1 MDFHFGSPRTKNI
14 WDLHN
19 ENPQTYTCIVY
30 YMQNQLFTFSIPI
43 HKCMFIGEIQKL
55 LDSSRKKMLKFA
67 ITLYRHKIHI
77 HPEFPGPDIKSI
89 PNFPAR
95 TSNHQPK
102 AQLHHSQ
109 EVAGSCRPPW
119 RIAVAT
125 LHALFSERRK
135 VGLVCGLGFP
145 LPRLRCFFWMIGEGK
160 RWICFPPGHIPIVG
174 KKNIKFPV
182 LRFSQELSNKGWGMF

>member
-1 MDFHFGSPRTKNI
+1 MYSILHAKSIVHFFDSHSQVHVHRGNPKTPRLIPKKKCLSLLLLSIDTKS
-14 WDLHN
+14 
-19 ENPQTYTCIVY
+19 T
-30 YMQNQLFTFSIPI
+30 
-43 HKCMFIGEIQKL
+43 
-55 LDSSRKKMLKFA
+55 
-67 ITLYRHKIHI
+67 
-77 HPEFPGPDIKSI
+77 SI